1 MPLPQVLAAT
11 GSLESLVRELADRLQ
26 HPEAAVCEPD
36 EALLDQR
43 LQRVQVG
50 AADGLGRFQGAAA
63 GKDREA
69 GEEPPLLLGEE
80 VVAPGDRRPQGL
92 LARFGIAAALEQ
104 IEPLRE
110 TLQDLGR
117 GEQSRPGRSQ
127 LDRKRQVVQPA
138 AQLGDVV
145 APTRL

>member
-1 MPLPQVLAAT
+1 GLKPAEPDRLAPGSQVGLRELPELEEVRGVPLPQVLAAT

-92 LARFGIAAALEQ
+92 LARFGI
-104 IEPLRE
+104 
-110 TLQDLGR
+110 
-117 GEQSRPGRSQ
+117 
-127 LDRKRQVVQPA
+127 
-138 AQLGDVV
+138 
-145 APTRL
+145 